1 MRKSLILLLLMTVS
15 TVVMAA
21 ERKIDGIIVDRDTKE
36 AVAMAT
42 VQLLTSDSTYV
53 TGGLTD
59 ENGLFII
66 TAPANGK
73 YLLRVSNV
81 GYATMVKK
89 IEIADNQNLNMGKLD
104 FAEEAVMLEGIT
116 ATAMAKKVVV
126 VEDTFIY
133 NSAAYK
139 TPEGSAVEELIR
151 LIPGAKVDDS
161 GNITINGKTVK
172 KIKMDGKEFMN
183 GDTQTAIKNLPT
195 AIVEQVKAYE
205 AKSDR
210 SRITGID
217 DGEDEMTLD
226 FSIKRGM
233 NKGVIGHLDLGYG
246 THDRYAERM
255 MLGMFK
261 DNLRMMSFGNFNN
274 VNNIGFGGRGGGFG
288 RNRNGLNTANMV
300 GVNFNYE
307 KKDLL
312 KWDGSVRW
320 NHNTSNQYTKS
331 SSENFVIGNRSFSNS
346 LSQNYS
352 KDKRWNAQM
361 RFEWTP
367 DSMTNILFR
376 PSFSYSDN
384 DSRSGGISATFDK
397 DPFENTGYRYTVE
410 QMDEILAAME
420 ALGLAK
426 NSRTN
431 SQLSYGDSKNVR
443 GRMQINR
450 KLNTAGRNIGLNID
464 ANYTTSNNKSL
475 STQNVRLYQVQD
487 KDYSINP
494 NRSLGRICLDLLLPS
509 CFLTALVRLP
519 ASALP
524 FHLDVARYAFD
535 ETSAHLLNNRTKSV
549 KDSNDQFGINRWNLT
564 PSTNWNYSAELS
576 YSEPIAQ
583 KTYLQFSYKFT
594 NSYSKSDRS
603 TYDFSDFSALPADY
617 AHLLASLGINNIPDY
632 RRWDYYVLSNYE
644 DFYDQSVS
652 RFSEYSNYTHD
663 IELQFRR
670 VRDNYNFNFGVLAQ
684 PQHQVF
690 RQRYLSTT
698 TDRARSVFNVSP
710 TADFRYHFTKQHQLR
725 FRYRGRTAQ
734 PSMES
739 MLEIT
744 DNSDPMNITV
754 GNPNLKPSFTNN
766 FNLFYNNYI
775 ISYSRN
781 ILFGMGFSNTRNA
794 TVRSVA
800 YDNVT
805 GARTNT
811 YQNING
817 NWNADVWAEYS
828 QSLDSIGRW
837 FVTTHPEYNYSNNV
851 GLVALNRN
859 ADPQKSITRVHNIGE
874 RLSGSFRNSWS
885 NVDID
890 GNVNYI
896 HSTND
901 TQPSANLDTWSF
913 AYGGSMQITL
923 PWNTQLSTDMHMRS
937 RRGYNDASLNTNELI
952 WNIQV
957 SQSFLRAKNLV
968 VYLQFYDILQNQS
981 NLTRVINERMR
992 SDTEYNSINSFA
1004 MLRISYRFQTMG
1016 GKSSREHMRPTDGR
1030 PDFSRPEFRGSGGQH
1045 GSGGPP
1051 PVHGGGFG
1059 G

>member
-1 MRKSLILLLLMTVS
+1 MRKSLILLLMTVS

-42 VQLLTSDSTYV
+42 VQLLTGDSTYV

-233 NKGVIGHLDLGYG
+233 NKGVIGHIDLGNG

-450 KLNTAGRNIGLNID
+450 KLNTGGRNIGLNID
-464 ANYTTSNNKSL
+464 ANYTTSHNKSL
-475 STQNVRLYQVQD
+475 STQNVRLYQVQN
-487 KDYSINP
+487 KDYS
-494 NRSLGRICLDLLLPS
+494 
-509 CFLTALVRLP
+509 
-519 ASALP
+519 
-524 FHLDVARYAFD
+524 
-535 ETSAHLLNNRTKSV
+535 
-549 KDSNDQFGINRWNLT
+549 INRWNLT

-632 RRWDYYVLSNYE
+632 RRWDYYILSNYE

-652 RFSEYSNYTHD
+652 RFSEYRNYTHD

-775 ISYSRN
+775 TSYSRN
-781 ILFGMGFSNTRNA
+781 ILFGMSFSNTRNA
-794 TVRSVA
+794 TVRSLA

-874 RLSGSFRNSWS
+874 RLSGSFRNSWL

-896 HSTND
+896 HSKND
-901 TQPSANLDTWSF
+901 SQPSANLDTWSF

-981 NLTRVINERMR
+981 NLTRVA
-992 SDTEYNSINSFA
+992 FA
-1004 MLRISYRFQTMG
+1004 C
-1016 GKSSREHMRPTDGR
+1016 
-1030 PDFSRPEFRGSGGQH
+1030 
-1045 GSGGPP
+1045 
-1051 PVHGGGFG
+1051 
-1059 G
+1059 

>member
-1 MRKSLILLLLMTVS
+1 M
-15 TVVMAA
+15 
-21 ERKIDGIIVDRDTKE
+21 
-36 AVAMAT
+36 
-42 VQLLTSDSTYV
+42 
-53 TGGLTD
+53 
-59 ENGLFII
+59 
-66 TAPANGK
+66 
-73 YLLRVSNV
+73 
-81 GYATMVKK
+81 
-89 IEIADNQNLNMGKLD
+89 
-104 FAEEAVMLEGIT
+104 
-116 ATAMAKKVVV
+116 
-126 VEDTFIY
+126 
-133 NSAAYK
+133 
-139 TPEGSAVEELIR
+139 
-151 LIPGAKVDDS
+151 
-161 GNITINGKTVK
+161 
-172 KIKMDGKEFMN
+172 
-183 GDTQTAIKNLPT
+183 
-195 AIVEQVKAYE
+195 
-205 AKSDR
+205 
-210 SRITGID
+210 
-217 DGEDEMTLD
+217 
-226 FSIKRGM
+226 
-233 NKGVIGHLDLGYG
+233 
-246 THDRYAERM
+246 
-255 MLGMFK
+255 
-261 DNLRMMSFGNFNN
+261 
-274 VNNIGFGGRGGGFG
+274 
-288 RNRNGLNTANMV
+288 
-300 GVNFNYE
+300 
-307 KKDLL
+307 
-312 KWDGSVRW
+312 
-320 NHNTSNQYTKS
+320 
-331 SSENFVIGNRSFSNS
+331 
-346 LSQNYS
+346 
-352 KDKRWNAQM
+352 
-361 RFEWTP
+361 
-367 DSMTNILFR
+367 
-376 PSFSYSDN
+376 
-384 DSRSGGISATFDK
+384 
-397 DPFENTGYRYTVE
+397 
-410 QMDEILAAME
+410 
-420 ALGLAK
+420 
-426 NSRTN
+426 
-431 SQLSYGDSKNVR
+431 
-443 GRMQINR
+443 
-450 KLNTAGRNIGLNID
+450 
-464 ANYTTSNNKSL
+464 

-487 KDYSINP
+487 KDYS
-494 NRSLGRICLDLLLPS
+494 
-509 CFLTALVRLP
+509 
-519 ASALP
+519 
-524 FHLDVARYAFD
+524 
-535 ETSAHLLNNRTKSV
+535 
-549 KDSNDQFGINRWNLT
+549 INRWNLT

-684 PQHQVF
+684 PQYQVF

-775 ISYSRN
+775 TSYSRN

-874 RLSGSFRNSWS
+874 RLSGSFRNSWL

-952 WNIQV
+952 WNIQL

-981 NLTRVINERMR
+981 NLTRVINERMH

>member
-1 MRKSLILLLLMTVS
+1 MRKSLILLLMTVS

-42 VQLLTSDSTYV
+42 VQLLTGDSTYV

-104 FAEEAVMLEGIT
+104 FAAETVMLEGIT

-151 LIPGAKVDDS
+151 LIPSAKVDDS

-233 NKGVIGHLDLGYG
+233 NKGVIGHIDLGNG
-246 THDRYAERM
+246 THDRYSERM

-312 KWDGSVRW
+312 KWDGRVRW

-410 QMDEILAAME
+410 QMNEILAAME

-450 KLNTAGRNIGLNID
+450 KLNTGGRNIGLNID
-464 ANYTTSNNKSL
+464 ANYTTSHNKSL
-475 STQNVRLYQVQD
+475 STQNVRLYQVQN
-487 KDYSINP
+487 KDYS
-494 NRSLGRICLDLLLPS
+494 
-509 CFLTALVRLP
+509 
-519 ASALP
+519 
-524 FHLDVARYAFD
+524 
-535 ETSAHLLNNRTKSV
+535 
-549 KDSNDQFGINRWNLT
+549 INRWNLT

-652 RFSEYSNYTHD
+652 RFSEYRNYTHD

-775 ISYSRN
+775 TSYSRN
-781 ILFGMGFSNTRNA
+781 ILFGMSFSNTRNA
-794 TVRSVA
+794 TVRSLA

-828 QSLDSIGRW
+828 QSLDSIGHW

-874 RLSGSFRNSWS
+874 RLSGSFRNSWL

-1016 GKSSREHMRPTDGR
+1016 GKLSREHMRPTDGR

-1051 PVHGGGFG
+1051 TVHGGGFG